1 MNILLWVLQ
10 ILVAAFCSMGAAWRF
25 LNYEQASK
33 DIASLKAL
41 SYGMWNAIGA
51 FEIVC
56 ALCLILPGVF
66 NVKTILT
73 PIAAACL
80 AVELL
85 LVSGLHVHFFGFQL
99 RATNPAMWSI
109 VLAILAVFIAYGRIA
124 LKPI

>member
-1 MNILLWVLQ
+1 MNVLLWILQ

-41 SYGMWNAIGA
+41 SHGTWNAIGV

-56 ALCLILPGVF
+56 ALGLILPGAF
-66 NVKTILT
+66 NVKPILT

-85 LVSGLHVHFFGFQL
+85 LVSGLHVHFFGFKLQT
-99 RATNPAMWSI
+99 TNPAMWSI
-109 VLAILAVFIAYGRIA
+109 ALAALAAFIAYGRIA
-124 LKPI
+124 LKPF